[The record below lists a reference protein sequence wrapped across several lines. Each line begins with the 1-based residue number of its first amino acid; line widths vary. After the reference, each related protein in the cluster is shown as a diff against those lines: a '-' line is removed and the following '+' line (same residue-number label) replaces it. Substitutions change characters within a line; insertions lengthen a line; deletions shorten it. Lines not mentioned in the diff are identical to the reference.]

1 MTKSPL
7 LFALGSAT
15 ALAFTFA
22 LFANEE
28 DKPQKEAAPV
38 NPHAD
43 PHAALE
49 TPDPAKEDLLLSG
62 TRQLTFEGVRA
73 GEGYF
78 SADGTKMIF
87 QSEREEGNPFYQIY
101 LLDLETGDTER
112 VSPGFGKTT
121 CAWIHPDGKKVMF
134 ASTQDDPEAKQKQRE
149 EIDFRESGKARKYSW
164 DYDAEFEIYEYDLE
178 TKEYTNLT
186 KTEGYDAEG
195 AYSADGKHIVF
206 ASNRQAYDGS
216 MSEEDQKFFKLDQ
229 KFPMELYLMD
239 ADGSNVKRLTNTDG
253 YDGGPFFNADGSKIC
268 WRRFDRKGLTA
279 EIFTMNIDGTGEKQL
294 TEIGAM
300 SWAPFFHPSG
310 DYLIFTTNKHGF
322 DNFELYLVDA
332 AGEKEPQRVTH
343 TPGFDGLP
351 TFSPDGKKLSWTSN
365 RTSSKQ
371 SQIFLANWDHA
382 AARKLLGLD
391 DDAKAAKPAPTTEA
405 PAPANRPDFS
415 TTDADITIED
425 IRQHIDYLASDEL
438 KGRLTG
444 TPGEIEATAYAASV
458 FEKLGLEPAGDDG
471 SWFQPFEFTAGVSV
485 GENNSLDLTLGG
497 EKMERPEVGK
507 DWRPISFSKTGTI
520 PPADIVFAGYGME
533 IPNKDGD
540 GEDYT
545 SYFHLDVKGKWVM
558 VLRYFP
564 EDAPKE
570 LREEMQRF
578 SRLRHKAMI
587 ARRKFASGIIFV
599 SGPNS
604 KVNEELVPMQY
615 DASLADSGIPAISIS
630 TELAEKIVAAAG
642 KNLKDLQTELDTG
655 EMVAGFDVPTTKLTA
670 EIDVAQESRTG
681 RNVLARLPA
690 DTPEE
695 RARPAVIIGAHI
707 DHLGDQAG
715 PGSLAKEHEK
725 DEVHHG
731 ADDNASGIAAL
742 LEMAQYL
749 ATQKESG
756 KLDLQRDVMF
766 AAWSGEELGLIGSSW
781 FVKQAGDKPK
791 ATSNPHAA
799 HHPHAATGAGANPH
813 ATANPHAATGD
824 AKAKPANPHAMPQ
837 SEGGLGDQFAAYLN
851 MDMVGRLTEKLMLQG
866 IGSSDYWTGAIE
878 RRNVPIGVPIQLQ
891 RDVYLPTDAT
901 TFYLR
906 QVPILS
912 AFTGAHED
920 YHTPRDTADKVNYEG
935 ARDITKLMT
944 LIARGLAIEET
955 EPAYVKV
962 EPPKNQGARGFRV
975 YLGTV
980 PDYAQGEI
988 KGVKLSGVASDGPAA
1003 KAGVIGGDI
1012 IIGLAGKEILNI
1024 YDYTAILAELKV
1036 GEETT
1041 IKVQRGEEEKTLKL
1055 VPGSRD

>member
-7 LFALGSAT
+7 LYALGSAT

-22 LFANEE
+22 LLAKEE
-28 DKPQKEAAPV
+28 NPKTPA
-38 NPHAD
+38 NPHAATAD
-43 PHAALE
+43 DA
-49 TPDPAKEDLLLSG
+49 PDPAKEALLLSS
-62 TRQLTFEGVRA
+62 TRQLTFEGKRA

-78 SADGTKMIF
+78 SADGTKLVF
-87 QSEREEGNPFYQIY
+87 QSEREEDNPFYQIY

-112 VSPGFGKTT
+112 VSPGIGKTT
-121 CAWIHPDGKKVMF
+121 CAWIHPDGKRILF
-134 ASTQDDPEAKQKQRE
+134 ASTQDDPEARKKQGE
-149 EIDFRESGKARKYSW
+149 EIDFRESGQARKYSW
-164 DYDAEFEIYEYDLE
+164 DYDGEFEIYEYDLE
-178 TKEYTNLT
+178 TREYTNLT
-186 KTEGYDAEG
+186 RTEGYDAEG
-195 AYSADGKHIVF
+195 AYSPDGKHIVF

-216 MSEEDQKFFKLDQ
+216 MSEEDRKFFKLDQ

-239 ADGSNVKRLTNTDG
+239 ADGSDVKRLTTADG
-253 YDGGPFFNADGSKIC
+253 YDGGPFFSADGKKIC

-279 EIFTMNIDGTGEKQL
+279 EIFTMNTDGTDEKQL
-294 TEIGAM
+294 TMIGAM

-310 DYLIFTTNKHGF
+310 EYLIFTTNKHGF
-322 DNFELYLVDA
+322 DNFELYLVDS

-343 TPGFDGLP
+343 TTGFDGLP
-351 TFSPDGKKLSWTSN
+351 AFSPDGNKLAWTSN
-365 RTSSKQ
+365 RTASGQ

-382 AARKLLGLD
+382 AARALLGLD
-391 DDAKAAKPAPTTEA
+391 AAKGGAPAPTAKEAA

-415 TTDADITIED
+415 TTEADITID
-425 IRQHIDYLASDEL
+425 DLRQHIEYLASDEL

-444 TPGEIEATAYAASV
+444 TPGEIEATAYVASV
-458 FEKLGLEPAGDDG
+458 FEKIGLEPAGDDG
-471 SWFQPFEFTAGVSV
+471 SWFQPFEFTAGVNV
-485 GENNSLDLTLGG
+485 GEDNALELTLD
-497 EKMERPEVGK
+497 GK
-507 DWRPISFSKTGTI
+507 PVDDIKVDEDWRPISFSKTGKI
-520 PPADIVFAGYGME
+520 DAADIVFAGYGLE
-533 IPNKDGD
+533 IPNKDGND
-540 GEDYT
+540 DTPAYT

-558 VLRYFP
+558 VFRYFP

-570 LREEMQRF
+570 MREEMQRF

-599 SGPNS
+599 AGPNS

-615 DASLADSGIPAISIS
+615 DASLADSGIPAISIT

-642 KNLKDLQTELDTG
+642 KNLADLQTELDKG
-655 EMVAGFDVPTTKLTA
+655 EMVAGFPVPETKLSA
-670 EIDVAQESRTG
+670 EIDVAQETRTG

-695 RARPAVIIGAHI
+695 RKRPAVIIGAHI
-707 DHLGDQAG
+707 DHLGDQSG

-725 DEVHHG
+725 NEVHHG
-731 ADDNASGIAAL
+731 ADDNASGVAGLI
-742 LEMAQYL
+742 EMAQYL
-749 ATQKESG
+749 AAQKADG
-756 KLDLQRDVMF
+756 KMDPVRDVMF

-781 FVKQAGDKPK
+781 FVKQAGHGAETP
-791 ATSNPHAA
+791 NPHAS
-799 HHPHAATGAGANPH
+799 ATAGAGANPH
-813 ATANPHAATGD
+813 AVD
-824 AKAKPANPHAMPQ
+824 QKAKPANPHALPR
-837 SEGGLGDQFAAYLN
+837 EDGGLSDHFAAYLN
-851 MDMVGRLTEKLMLQG
+851 MDMIGRLDEKVMLQG

-878 RRNVPIGVPIQLQ
+878 RRNAPIGLPIQPQ
-891 RDVYLPTDAT
+891 KDVYLPTDAT

-920 YHTPRDTADKVNYEG
+920 YHTPRDTADKVNWEG
-935 ARDITKLMT
+935 TRDIAKLMT
-944 LIARGLAIEET
+944 LIARGLATEED

-980 PDYAQGEI
+980 PDYAQGDI
-988 KGVKLSGVASDGPAA
+988 KGVKLSGVASDGPSA
-1003 KAGVIGGDI
+1003 KAGVQSGDI

-1024 YDYTAILAELKV
+1024 YDYTAVLAELKV

-1041 IKVQRGEEEKTLKL
+1041 IKVKRGDEELTLKL

>member
-7 LFALGSAT
+7 FLALGSASV
-15 ALAFTFA
+15 LAFSFA
-22 LFANEE
+22 LFARE
-28 DKPQKEAAPV
+28 DKPKDDKAAPA
-38 NPHAD
+38 NPHA
-43 PHAALE
+43 HAASPE
-49 TPDPAKEDLLLSG
+49 EAPDPAKEAALLSG
-62 TRQLTFEGVRA
+62 TRQLTFEGRRA

-78 SADGTKMIF
+78 SADGTQMIF
-87 QSEREEGNPFYQIY
+87 QSEREEDNPFYQIY

-121 CAWIHPDGKKVMF
+121 CAWVHPDGKKVLF
-134 ASTQDDPEAKQKQRE
+134 ASTQGDPEAKQKQQE

-178 TKEYTNLT
+178 TEKYTNLT
-186 KTEGYDAEG
+186 KTKGYDAEG
-195 AYSADGKHIVF
+195 AYSPDGKHIVF

-239 ADGSNVKRLTNTDG
+239 ADGSNVKRLTNADG
-253 YDGGPFFNADGSKIC
+253 YDGGPFFSADGKKIC

-279 EIFTMNIDGTGEKQL
+279 EIFTMNIDGTDEKQL

-310 DYLIFTTNKHGF
+310 EYLIFTTNKHGF

-343 TPGFDGLP
+343 TAGFDGLP
-351 TFSPDGKKLSWTSN
+351 AFSPDGKKLAWTSN
-365 RTSSKQ
+365 RTTSKQ

-391 DDAKAAKPAPTTEA
+391 EEGAKPAPASET
-405 PAPANRPDFS
+405 PAPENRPDFS
-415 TTDADITIED
+415 TTDADITVED
-425 IRQHIDYLASDEL
+425 LRQHIEYLASDEL

-471 SWFQPFEFTAGVSV
+471 SWFQPFEFTAGVNV
-485 GENNSLDLTLGG
+485 GEDNALDLTING
-497 EKMERPEVGK
+497 EKIDGLKADE

-520 PPADIVFAGYGME
+520 DAANIVFAGYGME

-570 LREEMQRF
+570 LRQEMQRF

-630 TELAEKIVAAAG
+630 TELAEKIVAAGG

-655 EMVAGFDVPTTKLTA
+655 EMVAGFDIPKTKLAA
-670 EIDVAQESRTG
+670 EIDVDQETRTG

-690 DTPEE
+690 DMPEE
-695 RARPAVIIGAHI
+695 RARPAVIVGAHI
-707 DHLGDQAG
+707 DHLGDHAG

-725 DEVHHG
+725 NEVHHG
-731 ADDNASGIAAL
+731 ADDNASGVAGL

-749 ATQKESG
+749 AAQKAEG
-756 KLDLQRDVMF
+756 KLDLERDVMF

-781 FVKQAGDKPK
+781 FVKQAG
-791 ATSNPHAA
+791 HAA
-799 HHPHAATGAGANPH
+799 EAASIHGHAAAGAGANPH
-813 ATANPHAATGD
+813 ATTPHAA
-824 AKAKPANPHAMPQ
+824 AEEKAQPANPHARPQ
-837 SEGGLGDQFAAYLN
+837 KDGGLSEHFAAYLN
-851 MDMVGRLTEKLMLQG
+851 MDMIGRLDEKLLLQG

-878 RRNVPIGVPIQLQ
+878 RRNAPIGIPITTQK
-891 RDVYLPTDAT
+891 DVYLPTDAT

-920 YHTPRDTADKVNYEG
+920 YHTPRDTPDKVNYEG
-935 ARDITKLMT
+935 ARDIAKLMT
-944 LIARGLAIEET
+944 LIARGLAIDEK

-980 PDYAQGEI
+980 PDYAQGDI

-1003 KAGVIGGDI
+1003 TAGVQGGDI

-1024 YDYTAILAELKV
+1024 YDYTAVLAELKI

-1041 IKVQRGEEEKTLKL
+1041 IKVKRGDEEKTLKL

>member
-1 MTKSPL
+1 MTKYPL
-7 LFALGSAT
+7 LLALGSAA

-22 LFANEE
+22 LLAKEE
-28 DKPQKEAAPV
+28 DQSAKAETESTG
-38 NPHAD
+38 PHAHSPTEEELD
-43 PHAALE
+43 PTRE
-49 TPDPAKEDLLLSG
+49 SLLLSQ
-62 TRQLTFEGVRA
+62 TRQLTFEGARA

-78 SADGTKMIF
+78 SADGSKLIF
-87 QSEREEGNPFYQIY
+87 QSEREDDNPFYQIY

-121 CAWIHPDGKKVMF
+121 CAWIHPGGKRVMF
-134 ASTQDDPEAKQKQRE
+134 ASTQSDPEARKKQEE
-149 EIDFRESGKARKYSW
+149 EIDFRESGQARKYSW
-164 DYDAEFEIYEYDLE
+164 DYDAEFEIFEYDLE
-178 TKEYTNLT
+178 TKQYTNLSET
-186 KTEGYDAEG
+186 KGYDAEG
-195 AYSADGKHIVF
+195 AYSPDGQHIVF

-216 MSEEDQKFFKLDQ
+216 LSEEDQKAFKLDQ

-239 ADGSNVKRLTNTDG
+239 ADGGNVKRLTHSDG
-253 YDGGPFFNADGSKIC
+253 YDGGPFFSADGSKIC

-279 EIFTMNIDGTGEKQL
+279 EIFTMNTDGSGEKQL
-294 TEIGAM
+294 TTMGAM

-310 DYLIFTTNKHGF
+310 DYLIFATNRHGF

-332 AGEKEPQRVTH
+332 AGEKQPQRVTH
-343 TPGFDGLP
+343 TAGFDGLP
-351 TFSPDGKKLSWTSN
+351 AFSPDGRKLAWTSN
-365 RTSSKQ
+365 RTAAKQ

-382 AARKLLGLD
+382 AARTLLGLD
-391 DDAKAAKPAPTTEA
+391 GEKQPEIPESPTGK
-405 PAPANRPDFS
+405 NRPDFS
-415 TTDADITIED
+415 TTEADITVED
-425 IRQHIDYLASDEL
+425 IRLHIDYLASDEL

-444 TPGEIEATAYAASV
+444 TPGEIEATAYVASV
-458 FEKLGLEPAGDDG
+458 FEKLGLEPAGDNG

-485 GENNSLDLTLGG
+485 GENNRLDLSINGTAQEDLVTD
-497 EKMERPEVGK
+497 R
-507 DWRPISFSKTGTI
+507 DWRPISFSRNGRI
-520 PPADIVFAGYGME
+520 EAADIVFAGYGME
-533 IPNKDGD
+533 IPNSN
-540 GEDYT
+540 GEGEAYT
-545 SYFHLDVKGKWVM
+545 GYFHLDVKGKWVM

-570 LREEMQRF
+570 MREEFQRF

-615 DASLADSGIPAISIS
+615 DASLADSGIPAISI
-630 TELAEKIVAAAG
+630 TTDLAEKIVAVAG
-642 KNLKDLQTELDTG
+642 KNLADLQKELDTG
-655 EMVAGFDVPTTKLTA
+655 EMAAGFPIPGARLAT

-690 DTPEE
+690 PTPET
-695 RARPAVIIGAHI
+695 RQAPAVIIGAHI

-715 PGSLAKEHEK
+715 PGSLAKEHER

-731 ADDNASGIAAL
+731 ADDNASGVAGL

-749 ATQKESG
+749 AAQKAEG
-756 KLDLQRDVMF
+756 KLDLKRDVMF

-781 FVKQAGDKPK
+781 FVKQAGGPEKP
-791 ATSNPHAA
+791 A
-799 HHPHAATGAGANPH
+799 HPHQAQ
-813 ATANPHAATGD
+813 
-824 AKAKPANPHAMPQ
+824 PANPHASPQ
-837 SEGGLGDQFAAYLN
+837 TEGGLSGKFAAYLN
-851 MDMVGRLTEKLMLQG
+851 MDMIGRLNEKLLLQG
-866 IGSSDYWTGAIE
+866 IGSSDYWTSAIE
-878 RRNVPIGVPIQLQ
+878 QRNAPVGLPIQTQ
-891 RDVYLPTDAT
+891 KDVYLPTDAT

-920 YHTPRDTADKVNYEG
+920 YHTPRDTTDKVNFPG
-935 ARDITKLMT
+935 TRDITRLMT
-944 LIARGLAIEET
+944 LIARGLAVDEK

-980 PDYAQGEI
+980 PDYAQGDI

-1003 KAGVIGGDI
+1003 KAGVKGGDI
-1012 IIGLAGKEILNI
+1012 ITGLGGKEVLNI
-1024 YDYTAILAELKV
+1024 YDYTAVLAELKV
-1036 GEETT
+1036 GEDTT
-1041 IKVQRGEEEKTLKL
+1041 IKVKRGEEELTLKL